1 MFVKIITTATELMK
15 TFKLVTKVS
24 DQNEILHKDVIII
37 DIPVLLVPI
46 NIIYLYLKA
55 H

>member
-1 MFVKIITTATELMK
+1 MK

-24 DQNEILHKDVIII
+24 DLNEILHKDVIII

-46 NIIYLYLKA
+46 NITLVSARKPIDLVSC
-55 H
+55 